1 MPTGYVI
8 IKSTAYESPV
18 WAGAQA
24 FPSRPLSHT
33 DRRDARYARGC
44 QRLLHL
50 NFHPDHSQ
58 EGPGQPFGR
67 APRGRAPLQL
77 SSWPRATARTR
88 VPTYTPTPRQVS
100 ASHPP
105 LETKGPTYART
116 RAPYSHPHQGSLLT
130 PTRGP
135 YLHPQQGSLLT
146 RLRQQARDRL
156 REARVLGAHLG
167 RVRVGVRV
175 RVQVR
180 VWVWVRI
187 RVWVRVRVRIRV
199 RIRVRVRVGVRV
211 RVRV

>member
-1 MPTGYVI
+1 MPAT
-8 IKSTAYESPV
+8 SP
-18 WAGAQA
+18 
-24 FPSRPLSHT
+24 PLLPPRP
-33 DRRDARYARGC
+33 
-44 QRLLHL
+44 
-50 NFHPDHSQ
+50 
-58 EGPGQPFGR
+58 QPGR
-67 APRGRAPLQL
+67 ARTAVRARAARTSTPQL
-77 SSWPRATARTR
+77 SSWPRATARTPAAR

-175 RVQVR
+175 GVR
-180 VWVWVRI
+180 VRVRV

-199 RIRVRVRVGVRV
+199 RVRVVLELGRHRRAGTSTRVSSWHSRASAAARPSSWPGYR
-211 RVRV
+211 

>member
-1 MPTGYVI
+1 MPAT
-8 IKSTAYESPV
+8 SP
-18 WAGAQA
+18 
-24 FPSRPLSHT
+24 PLLPPRP
-33 DRRDARYARGC
+33 
-44 QRLLHL
+44 
-50 NFHPDHSQ
+50 
-58 EGPGQPFGR
+58 QPGR
-67 APRGRAPLQL
+67 AVRA
-77 SSWPRATARTR
+77 RAARASTPTALLVATGHGAHTRAR

-175 RVQVR
+175 RVRVQVR

-199 RIRVRVRVGVRV
+199 RIRVGVGFCFGLGLGLGLMHLGGRP
-211 RVRV
+211 R